1 MLGGRF
7 EVFLPPAG
15 QKSVN
20 TSHVILCATLLK
32 KFLGLSAG
40 VDHYKT
46 EKQYLNYRFFSENIY
61 DTINLCSKMSGN
73 EHTIKPERICRDDVD
88 ILT

>member
-40 VDHYKT
+40 VEHYKT
-46 EKQYLNYRFFSENIY
+46 EKQYLNYNFFLKIFMIPLICVVKCLEMNI
-61 DTINLCSKMSGN
+61 LSSLN
-73 EHTIKPERICRDDVD
+73 EYVEMM
-88 ILT
+88 LTF

>member
-40 VDHYKT
+40 VEHYKT
-46 EKQYLNYRFFSENIY
+46 EKQYLKYHFFLKIFMIPLICVVKCLEMNI
-61 DTINLCSKMSGN
+61 LSSLN
-73 EHTIKPERICRDDVD
+73 EYVEMM
-88 ILT
+88 LTF